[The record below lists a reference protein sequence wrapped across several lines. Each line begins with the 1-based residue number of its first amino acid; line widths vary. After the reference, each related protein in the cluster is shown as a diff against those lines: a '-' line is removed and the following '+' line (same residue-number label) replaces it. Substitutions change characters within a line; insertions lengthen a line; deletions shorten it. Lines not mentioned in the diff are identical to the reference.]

1 VAWLT
6 NMTEHGESIVN
17 LDHLEALAGAAGV
30 PVEEYLQAA
39 VAAHARRSMQRP
51 ATSSLYQ
58 RIQYA
63 GGLRR
68 LVNGLYPRVL
78 ADPC

>member
-1 VAWLT
+1 VQERL
-6 NMTEHGESIVN
+6 GGDLVGGGVDIGPVP
-17 LDHLEALAGAAGV
+17 LDLGV
-30 PVEEYLQAA
+30 DRLDPLPD
-39 VAAHARRSMQRP
+39 RPGRSMQRP